1 MNRTLLVAVALAALA
16 LACGGRIAQSA
27 ECNSYLRCIERSSG
41 VDGTLRDAYGEQGT
55 CWQTDSVAAQ
65 RCTDT
70 CKSVLDQLKAANPD
84 AGC

>member
-1 MNRTLLVAVALAALA
+1 MSRGFLVVAVVAALGV
-16 LACGGRIAQSA
+16 ACGGRIAQSA
-27 ECNSYLRCIERSSG
+27 ECSSYLRCIERSSG
-41 VDGTLRDAYGEQGT
+41 IDGVLRDAYGEAGT
-55 CWQTDSVAAQ
+55 CWQSDNMAAQ

>member
-1 MNRTLLVAVALAALA
+1 MSRGFLVVAAVAALA
-16 LACGGRIAQSA
+16 VACGGGGRQSS
-27 ECNSYLRCIERSSG
+27 ECRDYLSCVERSRG
-41 VDGTLRDAYGEQGT
+41 VDGVLRDAYGEQGT
-55 CWQTDSVAAQ
+55 CWQTDSAAAQ